1 MFQGQLALK
10 AYPIIALFGLRK
22 LPCSMKSHYQLL
34 RYYNM
39 FIDKNNALDSLKENV
54 SKFLYPI
61 KMGGNVDI
69 NAYKQLLLT
78 LDEITRVFKH
88 EDLIPK
94 RLLSEIC
101 LTAEG
106 VSSESHNIKNYDLNS
121 MAEEIESK
129 FNLLLSGKTPEDVKP
144 VIGRIV

>member
-1 MFQGQLALK
+1 
-10 AYPIIALFGLRK
+10 
-22 LPCSMKSHYQLL
+22 
-34 RYYNM
+34 M

-106 VSSESHNIKNYDLNS
+106 VSSESHNIKDYDLNS